1 MGDIFF
7 FVKMIVMAA
16 FFILV
21 MQIRIGQQTIEERSM
36 VWLKES
42 SMVVPLQEVA
52 DGGVVALS
60 KVWDHV
66 VNNTGDLF
74 NSENIPGK
82 RTLGIKLERSK
93 AYVREQLDR
102 ANAKLEEMKDDT
114 IDDVGDSLKETTSKE
129 SRRASVDEEFEAVKK
144 RVTPDDAVI
153 TE

>member
-7 FVKMIVMAA
+7 FIKMIVMSA

-21 MQIRIGQQTIEERSM
+21 MQIRIGQETLEERSM

-42 SMVVPLQEVA
+42 SLVVPLQEVA

-60 KVWDHV
+60 KLWDHV

-74 NSENIPGK
+74 NGENLPGK

-93 AYVREQLDR
+93 AYVKDQLDK
-102 ANAKLEEMKDDT
+102 ANAKIAEIKDEA
-114 IDDVGDSLKETTSKE
+114 IDDVSKE
-129 SRRASVDEEFEAVKK
+129 IKDSSSDFVEEEFNAIKK
-144 RVTPDDAVI
+144 RVTHSEDDDAVI